1 MGYRTLS
8 QALEI
13 IKKSDRNSAITAYY
27 LRCLA
32 KSGKIK
38 VLNTGN
44 KVLINM
50 KSLEDFLQIKL

>member
-1 MGYRTLS
+1 MYRTIR

-13 IKKSDRNSAITAYY
+13 IKQTDRDSAITSYF
-27 LRCLA
+27 LRELA
-32 KSGKIK
+32 KSGQIK

-50 KSLEDFLQIKL
+50 KSLEEFLQTKL